1 MYCSEVL
8 ASQVLFRGVRF
19 TGTVQRYSL
28 QRYCSEVF
36 VSKVLF
42 RCIRFKGTVQMYS
55 FQRYC
60 SEVFVSKVLFR
71 GIRFTVLFR
80 GVRFTGTVQ
89 RCSLQRY
96 CSEVFAGKPFHCCL
110 SVVLWPEEGDFPENL
125 HRVVYVIINERS
137 FELSVCLERRS
148 IQRYSLLQQS
158 LLRFAPTARNWFCI
172 QRTQMVRLP
181 IGVLI
186 CIASQ

>member
-1 MYCSEVL
+1 MFASQVLFRGILFRGTVQRYSFQRYCSDVFVSKVLFRGIRFKGTVQRYSLHRYCSEVF

-19 TGTVQRYSL
+19 TGTVQR
-28 QRYCSEVF
+28 C
-36 VSKVLF
+36 
-42 RCIRFKGTVQMYS
+42 S

-60 SEVFVSKVLFR
+60 L
-71 GIRFTVLFR
+71 
-80 GVRFTGTVQ
+80 
-89 RCSLQRY
+89 
-96 CSEVFAGKPFHCCL
+96 EVFAGKPFHCCL

-125 HRVVYVIINERS
+125 HRVVYVIVNKRS
-137 FELSVCLERRS
+137 FESSVSLERRS
-148 IQRYSLLQQS
+148 IQRHSLLQQS

-181 IGVLI
+181 IRVLI